1 MSNQANSEIVRYRL
15 SFAFM
20 YWCTL
25 SFFFSNYWNA
35 VTGCAN
41 WCQLFVFPIYWLLR
55 NRYQIQCAEVAWTMS
70 VAPAR
75 KKNQSTEIMENTSK
89 INHYLQYGI
98 GMLVIL
104 VGLFPFKIN
113 KKTWA
118 LSFQWISS
126 ETIWSLVRLV
136 VFNFPFSLLPFILWG
151 FYGPGEAK
159 TENWGFSNNTN
170 GSMSMKPQVF
180 VIVFAVEYVS
190 SYTFFILFRA
200 AKKENS
206 SLVATEKYTLNF
218 GHCPN

>member
-1 MSNQANSEIVRYRL
+1 
-15 SFAFM
+15 
-20 YWCTL
+20 
-25 SFFFSNYWNA
+25 
-35 VTGCAN
+35 
-41 WCQLFVFPIYWLLR
+41 
-55 NRYQIQCAEVAWTMS
+55 MS

-136 VFNFPFSLLPFILWG
+136 VFNFPFSFLPIIMWG
-151 FYGPGEAK
+151 FYRPGEAR
-159 TENWGFSNNTN
+159 TENPGFSNSTN
-170 GSMSMKPQVF
+170 GSTSTKPTVY

-190 SYTFFILFRA
+190 FYTFFILFRA
-200 AKKENS
+200 AKKDKTISDGGISVDFWFIKIHTSN
-206 SLVATEKYTLNF
+206 
-218 GHCPN
+218 

>member
-1 MSNQANSEIVRYRL
+1 MVNKSVVDVKIWHNNGIQWVFY
-15 SFAFM
+15 
-20 YWCTL
+20 
-25 SFFFSNYWNA
+25 SNYWTAVNA
-35 VTGCAN
+35 LGVPAGVNCL
-41 WCQLFVFPIYWLLR
+41 CLPFIGLRVLR
-55 NRYQIQCAEVAWTMS
+55 NPYQIQCAEVAWTMS